1 MTNNDRRAWRE
12 CNGNAMSPHRSSDKC
27 RRVLPAGKLP
37 PWLLKP
43 QLDRV
48 PPGKGRVLIG
58 PRYGDDATVIDI
70 GERLL
75 VCTCDPITL
84 ASRQIGRYAVHINA
98 NDVAVMGARPLWFWA
113 TILLPEGRS
122 DERLVEGIFSDIRA
136 ACAELGIELCGGHT
150 EITAGLTRPIL
161 SGFMAGEAERARLAD
176 KKTVR
181 PGDDIILSRGI
192 AIEGTAT
199 IASEQPERLV
209 SLDPDLVRRA
219 RGFLSDPGISVV
231 REALL
236 AVETAEVHG
245 MHDPTEG
252 GLFTGVRELAETA
265 GVGLEI
271 AGDQIHVL
279 PETTAICALLGLDP
293 MGLLASG
300 SLIVVCDHGSAR
312 KILRAYREKH
322 IPARIIGRIEER
334 RFGIMLRDERGLI
347 PLPEYERDEITK
359 II

>member
-1 MTNNDRRAWRE
+1 
-12 CNGNAMSPHRSSDKC
+12 MSLHRSPDKSL
-27 RRVLPAGKLP
+27 RVLPTGKLP
-37 PWLLKP
+37 PRLLKL

-48 PPGKGRVLIG
+48 PSGKGRVLIG

-70 GERLL
+70 GDRLL

-98 NDVAVMGARPLWFWA
+98 NDVAVMGARPLWFWV
-113 TILLPEGRS
+113 TILLPEGSS
-122 DERLVEGIFSDIRA
+122 DERLVEDIFSDTRA

-161 SGFMAGEAERARLAD
+161 SGFMAGEAERMRLAD
-176 KKTVR
+176 KKTIR

-199 IASEQPERLV
+199 IAYEQSERLAP
-209 SLDPDLVRRA
+209 LDPDLVRRA
-219 RGFLSDPGISVV
+219 RDFLSDPGISVV

-236 AVETAEVHG
+236 AVETASVHG

-252 GLFTGVRELAETA
+252 GLFTGVRELAEAA
-265 GVGLEI
+265 GVGVEI
-271 AGDQIHVL
+271 AGDQIQVL

-300 SLIVVCDHGSAR
+300 SLLVVCDQGSAVE
-312 KILRAYREKH
+312 ILRAYHERD
-322 IPARIIGRIEER
+322 IPARIIGRVAER
-334 RFGIMLRDERGLI
+334 QFGIMLRDTRGLV